1 MPYSYPISSKIS
13 SQISSAKTTPK
24 EKSKKQDKKI
34 TIGATTDCLALIQKE
49 TSGSKVRREATY
61 NKGKAAG
68 IKEAEEK
75 AGREIA
81 VLKATNDALHTRIL
95 ALTEQSTGAATGE
108 YVAITTASSLTVENT
123 QLKNKVAVLEHSA
136 EENERTIREQA
147 SELESLKST
156 VQAQAR
162 DLAALQTAHNSNL
175 GITVSASRPNTPYF
189 RRPPTH

>member
-1 MPYSYPISSKIS
+1 LPYSYPISSKIS

-49 TSGSKVRREATY
+49 TSGSKARRDATY

-123 QLKNKVAVLEHSA
+123 QLKNKVAVLERSA
-136 EENERTIREQA
+136 EDNERTLREQA
-147 SELESLKST
+147 AELESLKST
-156 VQAQAR
+156 VQSQAR

-175 GITVSASRPNTPYF
+175 GITVQASRPAGPYF
-189 RRPPTH
+189 RRAT

>member
-24 EKSKKQDKKI
+24 EKSKKQDKKKIIDSTTNCLKI
-34 TIGATTDCLALIQKE
+34 TRKE
-49 TSGSKVRREATY
+49 ESSSKARRDATY
-61 NKGKAAG
+61 KKGLDAG
-68 IKEAEEK
+68 INEAEEK

-81 VLKATNDALHTRIL
+81 VLKSTNDALHTRIL
-95 ALTEQSTGAATGE
+95 ALTEQSSGAATGE

-162 DLAALQTAHNSNL
+162 DLAALQTAQNSLL
-175 GITVSASRPNTPYF
+175 GISGPSSRPSSNPYL
-189 RRPPTH
+189 RRP

>member
-1 MPYSYPISSKIS
+1 MPHSYPISSKIS
-13 SQISSAKTTPK
+13 SQISSAKAPPK
-24 EKSKKQDKKI
+24 EKESKKQDKKR
-34 TIGATTDCLALIQKE
+34 TIDSTTDCLKIIQKE
-49 TSGSKVRREATY
+49 GSSSKARRDGTY

-81 VLKATNDALHTRIL
+81 VLKSTNDALHTRIL

-156 VQAQAR
+156 VQSQAR

-175 GITVSASRPNTPYF
+175 GITVPASRPAGAYF
-189 RRPPTH
+189 RRTTH